1 MRTRAGSVAK
11 DDLSISVDSSLLA
24 CSCRDGLC
32 CAYIQPGT
40 GMSFG
45 AALVTHLNS
54 SFLSLI
60 IMRSKIRR
68 TITAILNDSQNYYRL
83 QKLVGNK

>member
-32 CAYIQPGT
+32 CAYSQAQACL
-40 GMSFG
+40 SER
-45 AALVTHLNS
+45 LS
-54 SFLSLI
+54 SLTSTL
-60 IMRSKIRR
+60 RSSR
-68 TITAILNDSQNYYRL
+68 
-83 QKLVGNK
+83 